1 MGQARSIKGTAVAPG
16 LAMAP
21 VHVVRAA
28 PKVVPTWSLR
38 EDEVERELERLDRA
52 MQSVAAELE
61 RRRQRVI
68 RSAGEHEAEIFVV
81 HRMILQDPSALARVQ
96 QRIREER
103 LNAEACVDHLVRKL
117 EETVS
122 GLDGEGVRSYSADI
136 SEPWRIVL
144 EALMQSD
151 RQALVSRG
159 GQVVLAAAELT
170 PHVVTC
176 LPRKRV
182 LGVITEAG
190 GRFSHGAVLARSFG
204 FPCVV
209 ELPNLLSR
217 LEQGLPV
224 VVDGDAGTVQLDP
237 DQESVDHFL
246 ERVSRR
252 KARRAALEVHGALPA
267 TTPDGHSLEVM
278 VNVESVRDLDEEGG
292 LVVEHT
298 NGVGLLRTEFMYLER
313 SQFPS
318 EDEQYRLYRRV
329 VQHFAG
335 RPVTI
340 RTLDI
345 GGDKQLPYF
354 RMPRETNPALGWR
367 GLRVSLE
374 WQDLLRVQLRAI
386 LRASSHGKVSV
397 LLPMVTSVEEI
408 QRVRSVLADTRE
420 TLLEQ
425 GYEVA
430 PNVRLGAMIE
440 VPAVLLTLSRV
451 LEEVDFVAVG
461 TNDLVQYL
469 LAADRDNSWVSRL
482 YDPYHPAVIWA
493 LREIASTCRG
503 AGKPCSVCGE
513 LAGDYATALLL
524 AGMGFD
530 ALSVAP
536 NFVTHIRWAVRET
549 PMTELRELARRAGDS
564 RSGEEVREL
573 LEEVR
578 IGLHDRLL
586 GQIAPFG
593 SRDRSKGSHS
603 A

>member
-1 MGQARSIKGTAVAPG
+1 MGQPRSIKGTAVAPG

-38 EDEVERELERLDRA
+38 EEEVEKELERLDRA
-52 MQSVAAELE
+52 VQSVAAELE
-61 RRRQRVI
+61 RRRQRVM
-68 RSAGEHEAEIFVV
+68 RSAGEREAEIFVV

-96 QRIREER
+96 RRIREER
-103 LNAEACVDHLVRKL
+103 LNAEACVDGFLRKL

-217 LEQGLPV
+217 LEQGLTV

-246 ERVSRR
+246 ERASRR

-267 TTPDGHSLEVM
+267 TTPDGHSLAVE
-278 VNVESVRDLDEEGG
+278 VNVESVRDLDEGGG

-298 NGVGLLRTEFMYLER
+298 DGVGLLRTEFLYLER

-386 LRASSHGKVSV
+386 LRASSHGTVRV

-430 PNVRLGAMIE
+430 PVVRLGVVIE

-493 LREIASTCRG
+493 LRQIASACRG

-573 LEEVR
+573 LEGVR
-578 IGLHDRLL
+578 VRLHDRLM
-586 GQIAPFG
+586 GQIAPSG